1 MKKLF
6 YLDGVWLTRD
16 VNRVCDDADLAEE
29 SQLVVRQKT
38 VRFVE
43 QKIAANEFFETP
55 IFTLKKKIIF
65 YSSDILIYFMN
76 KQASAQANKDKMDWG
91 YCDYFQHF

>member
-55 IFTLKKKIIF
+55 IFTLKKEN
-65 YSSDILIYFMN
+65 YFLFIRYIN
-76 KQASAQANKDKMDWG
+76 LLYEQASLSSSEQG
-91 YCDYFQHF
+91 